1 MNYPRPTFFMRKV
14 ANRTK
19 AVDPDILRYRREAER
34 RKPIIAAVEKEL
46 LKEAKATYK
55 EANKPWR
62 PGRPRSIKVGK
73 KDTEA
78 Y

>member
-1 MNYPRPTFFMRKV
+1 MNYPNPVVKRKDQV
-14 ANRTK
+14 TK
-19 AVDPDILRYRREAER
+19 AIDSDILRYREEAEAR
-34 RKPIIAAVEKEL
+34 RPVIAAVEKKL
-46 LKEAKATYK
+46 LKEAQATYK

-73 KDTEA
+73 KDPEA